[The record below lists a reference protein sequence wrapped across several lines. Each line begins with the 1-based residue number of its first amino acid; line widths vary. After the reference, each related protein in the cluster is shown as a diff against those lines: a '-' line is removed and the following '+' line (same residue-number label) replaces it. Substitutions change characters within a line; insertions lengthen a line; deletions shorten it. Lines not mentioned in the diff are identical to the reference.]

1 MDSKEVEALLATVD
15 YYLKAIKTGEEK
27 WFDKAFYPDS
37 VVINANED
45 DATKSNI
52 PIQDFVKRIQ
62 KRHREGVATEE
73 IPLGYTVSYV
83 GNVGNIRLDFELIV
97 GDQTLWGTDYFNLVK
112 RGGSWKISQK
122 IYYVTHSN

>member
-62 KRHREGVATEE
+62 KRHHEGVATEE

>member
-15 YYLKAIKTGEEK
+15 YYFKAIKTGEEK